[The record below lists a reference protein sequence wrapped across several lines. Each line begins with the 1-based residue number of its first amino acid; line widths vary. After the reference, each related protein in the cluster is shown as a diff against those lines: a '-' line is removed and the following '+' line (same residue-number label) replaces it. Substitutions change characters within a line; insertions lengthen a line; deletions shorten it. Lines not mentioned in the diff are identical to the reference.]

1 MSFYVPER
9 VIRLLCGKAAF
20 ERGSE
25 DYEGGKVRLAAVEDN
40 EGLEYSKYQ
49 ATVYGLEPY
58 DIMLTIDSDG
68 DVNGKCS
75 CPAYSHGG
83 PFCKHIAAVLVSIL
97 YTEEDVDGQ
106 SSGMEPDEDRSNH
119 EVYTG
124 KTGVLF
130 PRHLDRNSSNLADA
144 SNDRHLVSSMLGL
157 FGNSRQRPSGA
168 GTYVDVR
175 IPLEMEFIC
184 KPFSYNFGNRMLG
197 LELKVGPKRLY
208 IVQKIRP
215 FLERVHRGEPFEFSK
230 HFIYDPAL
238 HSFKKEDNAVL
249 LKLIEILLNERIY
262 QGNAA
267 PYSSY
272 SGSMGGE
279 RVLAIPP
286 FFWESLLP
294 VLGASSS
301 VHWQAGDTVT
311 AGIPIE
317 IGLPK
322 LSFQFDEAEET
333 GYRLDIK
340 GLAQLTVMEDYGLV
354 LSESKLL
361 KLPVQECIRLSELKK
376 MLAES
381 RTNGIV
387 IAPGQMETFMDK
399 VIPGLKKLGQVH
411 IAAAIADRVV
421 QTQLQARLYLDRVRD
436 RLLAGLE
443 FQYGTIVVNPLEEQV
458 RDRGDEV
465 ILMRDSE
472 TEQRIL
478 ELMAHESFAR
488 TDSGYIMND
497 EEGEYD
503 FLYHTIPLLEPLL
516 QVYATTAVKLRM
528 PTGTCVPKA
537 SLTWNEKTDWLD
549 FKFAMDGIPES
560 DIVLVL
566 KSLQEKRKYYRLPDG
581 ALLPLETAEFQEI
594 IALINELGMGT
605 ADIPGAEFSLP
616 LIQGLH
622 LDADTGKG
630 GTDAIR
636 IGRSFR
642 RLLANMHSPENLDF
656 PLPETLAPVLR
667 DYQQY
672 GFQWLK
678 TLAHYRF
685 GGILADDM
693 GLGKTLQSIAFLLSE
708 LEDIRKNGLPALIVA
723 PASLLYNWQNE
734 LKRFAPQ
741 IQVAIADGNLT
752 ERSRTLRNAA
762 GCDVLITSYP
772 LLRRDVELYV
782 KRSFHTLILDEA
794 QVIKNHATQ
803 TAQAVKALQARY
815 RFALT
820 GTPVENALEDLWS
833 IYGVVFPGLF
843 PGKKAFHD
851 LPRETVARRIRPFLL
866 RRLKSDVLKELPEK
880 IESLQ
885 ASELLP
891 EQKKL
896 YVAYLARLR
905 KEALKHLES
914 DEFGNGFGNGRIK
927 VLAGLT
933 RLRQLCC
940 HPALF
945 VDGYTGGSGKF
956 EQLLEIIEE
965 CRSSGKR
972 MLIFSQFTEM
982 LGMISRELGLQGISH
997 FYLDG
1002 HTPASKRVELCGLFN
1017 EGERDLFLISL
1028 KAGGTGLNLTGADTV
1043 ILYDLWW
1050 NPAVEQ
1056 QAADRAHRIGQK
1068 KVVQVIRL
1076 IALGTVEDKMYELQQ
1091 KKKNL
1096 IDEVIEPGQ
1105 EALSSLTEQDI
1116 REILMI

>member
-9 VIRLLCGKAAF
+9 VIRLLCGKSAF

-25 DYEGGKVRLAAVEDN
+25 DYEAGKVRLDAVEN
-40 EGLEYSKYQ
+40 NGGLEYSRYH
-49 ATVYGLEPY
+49 ATYCGLETY
-58 DIMLTIDSDG
+58 DISLTIDSDG

-75 CPAYSHGG
+75 CPAYTRGG
-83 PFCKHIAAVLVSIL
+83 PFCKHIAGSLVAIL
-97 YTEEDVDGQ
+97 YTGEEAGDGLYPSEP
-106 SSGMEPDEDRSNH
+106 SSGGSSGPRGL
-119 EVYTG
+119 V
-124 KTGVLF
+124 
-130 PRHLDRNSSNLADA
+130 PRHSDRGPLSPAA
-144 SNDRHLVSSMLGL
+144 APNDRHLVSSMLGL
-157 FGNSRQRPSGA
+157 FGNSRGQPSGA
-168 GTYVDVR
+168 GTYMDIR
-175 IPLEMEFIC
+175 IPLQVEFIC
-184 KPFSYNFGNRMLG
+184 KPFSYNFGSRMLG
-197 LELKVGPKRLY
+197 IELKAGPKRLY
-208 IVQKIRP
+208 IVQKIRA
-215 FLERVHRGEPFEFSK
+215 FLERVRRGEPFEFSK

-249 LKLIEILLNERIY
+249 LRLIEILQNERVYRDNIS
-262 QGNAA
+262 
-267 PYSSY
+267 PYPSY
-272 SGSMGGE
+272 SGSTGGE
-279 RVLAIPP
+279 RILAIPP
-286 FFWESLLP
+286 FFWEPLLP
-294 VLGASSS
+294 VLAGSPS
-301 VHWQAGDTVT
+301 VHLQAGDTLT

-317 IGLPK
+317 GGLPP
-322 LSFQFDEAEET
+322 LSFRFDEAKEG
-333 GYRLDIK
+333 GYRLDIQ
-340 GLAQLTVMEDYGLV
+340 GLVQITVLEDYGLV
-354 LSESKLL
+354 LAEGRLL
-361 KLPVQECIRLSELKK
+361 KLPVQECRRLAELKK

-381 RTNGIV
+381 GTSGIV
-387 IAPGQMETFMDK
+387 IAPGQMEPFMDK
-399 VIPGLKKLGQVH
+399 VIPGLQKLGQVH
-411 IAAAIADRVV
+411 IADAIADRVV

-436 RLLAGLE
+436 RLLTGLE
-443 FQYGTIVVNPLEEQV
+443 FQYGSIVINPLAEKACE
-458 RDRGDEV
+458 RGHEV
-465 ILMRDSE
+465 ILMRDGE
-472 TEQRIL
+472 AERQIL
-478 ELMAHESFAR
+478 ELMAHESFSR

-503 FLYHTIPLLEPLL
+503 FLYHTIPRLEPLL
-516 QVYATTAVKLRM
+516 QVYATTAVKGRLL
-528 PTGTCVPKA
+528 TGTPPPKA

-549 FKFAMDGIPES
+549 FKFGMDGIPES

-581 ALLPLETAEFQEI
+581 ALLPLETAELQEI
-594 IALINELGMGT
+594 IALMNELGVVA
-605 ADIPGAEFSLP
+605 ADIQSAEFSLP
-616 LIQGLH
+616 LVRGLH
-622 LDADTGKG
+622 LNADTEKG
-630 GTDAIR
+630 GTDAVS

-642 RLLANMHSPENLDF
+642 RLLANMHNPENLDF
-656 PLPETLAPVLR
+656 PVPDTLAPVLR

-708 LEDIRKNGLPALIVA
+708 LADIRHGGVPALIVA

-741 IQVAIADGNLT
+741 LKAAIADGSVT

-762 GCDVLITSYP
+762 GCDVIITSYP
-772 LLRRDVELYV
+772 LLRRDAELYA
-782 KRSFHTLILDEA
+782 KSSFHTLVLDEA
-794 QVIKNHATQ
+794 QMIKNHATQ

-866 RRLKSDVLKELPEK
+866 RRLKSDVLKELPDK

-896 YVAYLARLR
+896 YAAYLARLR
-905 KEALKHLES
+905 KEALKHLDS
-914 DEFGNGFGNGRIK
+914 DSFGNGRIK

-972 MLIFSQFTEM
+972 MLVFSQFTEM
-982 LGMISRELGLQGISH
+982 LGMISRELGLLGISH

-1002 HTPASKRVELCGLFN
+1002 KTPSSRRVELCSRFN

-1050 NPAVEQ
+1050 NSAVEQ

-1076 IALGTVEDKMYELQQ
+1076 IAQGTVEDTMYELQQ

-1105 EALSSLTEQDI
+1105 EALSSLTEKDI
-1116 REILMI
+1116 REILML